1 MEEEQGPSRKRLR
14 KSQGPPKKSIQKSQR
29 IIERCERLNAHVTE
43 ADSDA
48 DNF

>member
-1 MEEEQGPSRKRLR
+1 MELEPGPSKKCLR
-14 KSQGPPKKSIQKSQR
+14 KSKRLTEKQ
-29 IIERCERLNAHVTE
+29 ERRERLKAHVTE

>member
-1 MEEEQGPSRKRLR
+1 MEEEQCPSKKCLR

-29 IIERCERLNAHVTE
+29 MIERRERLNARVTE

-48 DNF
+48 DDF